1 MGPHDSGREESNNT
15 PRGQRDDSVI
25 SPLTSRWLTVIV
37 VVGLVVVGS
46 ACATGQNQ
54 SKNDWMRGYLDD
66 PDRVWAATLQVLDD
80 LGYQVEEEDRIDG
93 TIRAVAVE
101 DVPHKGVVLSIDQIK
116 RTDIVRVHVFAGD
129 SRGGQQPD
137 VNKFSVAADAFLNA
151 LDIMLGVK

>member
-1 MGPHDSGREESNNT
+1 MGPHDSGRVESNST
-15 PRGQRDDSVI
+15 LRGQRNDSI
-25 SPLTSRWLTVIV
+25 INPLTSRWLTVIV

-54 SKNDWMRGYLDD
+54 SKDDWMRGYLDD

-80 LGYQVEEEDRIDG
+80 LGYEVEEKDRVDG

-101 DVPHKGVVLSIDQIK
+101 DVPYKGVVLRIDQIM

-129 SRGGQQPD
+129 SGGGQQPD
-137 VNKFSVAADAFLNA
+137 VNKFTVAADAFLNA

>member
-1 MGPHDSGREESNNT
+1 MGPHDSGRVESNNT
-15 PRGQRDDSVI
+15 PRGERDETIIGS
-25 SPLTSRWLTVIV
+25 LTRRWLTVIV

-54 SKNDWMRGYLDD
+54 SKDEWMRGYLDD
-66 PDRVWAATLQVLDD
+66 PDRVWAANLQVLDD
-80 LGYQVEEEDRIDG
+80 LGYEVEEEDRYEG

-101 DVPHKGVVLSIDQIK
+101 DVPYKGVVLRIDQIK

-137 VNKFSVAADAFLNA
+137 INKFTVAADVFLDA
-151 LDIMLGVK
+151 LDYMLGVK

>member
-1 MGPHDSGREESNNT
+1 MGPRDSGRVVSNST
-15 PRGQRDDSVI
+15 LRGQRDDSII